1 VLALESS
8 SKVTVTGGVVGV
20 DIGVAAYRPESANIT
35 DCKDVHIDFVS
46 LRIDAGF
53 DYAGDSA
60 FRPAAL
66 AIGDGSLPPCEGVRV
81 GKVETN
87 IRGADNAH
95 GVYVT
100 AGTGNHSDIVVGNVT
115 AYASLSTITS
125 IARVFTCD
133 RFRIGSIAVIGAG
146 SQILQLESTSSNAT
160 ISYRYDDAAPVITN
174 SGTGNKVVVDGVQSG
189 AWTPEVIGTT
199 IAGTNTYSTRVG
211 EFQKIGKVVHL
222 RMRVAL
228 SSFNSTGAI
237 RITGLPFPVSQAP
250 GAVGVDVGA
259 VLSTYS
265 GITLTPG
272 QLPLARV
279 ISNTSRI
286 DLYIVSDTGNALLL
300 HGLMS
305 STAALQVGLT
315 YITT

>member
-1 VLALESS
+1 
-8 SKVTVTGGVVGV
+8 
-20 DIGVAAYRPESANIT
+20 
-35 DCKDVHIDFVS
+35 
-46 LRIDAGF
+46 
-53 DYAGDSA
+53 
-60 FRPAAL
+60 
-66 AIGDGSLPPCEGVRV
+66 
-81 GKVETN
+81 
-87 IRGADNAH
+87 
-95 GVYVT
+95 
-100 AGTGNHSDIVVGNVT
+100 
-115 AYASLSTITS
+115 
-125 IARVFTCD
+125 
-133 RFRIGSIAVIGAG
+133 
-146 SQILQLESTSSNAT
+146 
-160 ISYRYDDAAPVITN
+160 
-174 SGTGNKVVVDGVQSG
+174 
-189 AWTPEVIGTT
+189 
-199 IAGTNTYSTRVG
+199 
-211 EFQKIGKVVHL
+211 
-222 RMRVAL
+222 MRVAL